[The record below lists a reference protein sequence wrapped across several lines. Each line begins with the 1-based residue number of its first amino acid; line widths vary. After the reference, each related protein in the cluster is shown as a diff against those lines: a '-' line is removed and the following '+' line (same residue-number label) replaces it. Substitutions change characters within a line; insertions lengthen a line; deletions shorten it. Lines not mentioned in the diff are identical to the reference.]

1 VSNAGAIGAGE
12 SAIPVLAADHH
23 VVEGAE
29 LVAFITRK
37 SPFQPLNPPIPAIP
51 ATGVRVFDG

>member
-29 LVAFITRK
+29 LVAFITLRK
-37 SPFQPLNPPIPAIP
+37 WSHGGNDNNSGPI
-51 ATGVRVFDG
+51 